1 MTNQR
6 LKFCIG
12 DIYSKQVSIQQE
24 IQKHGFNVV
33 TCQDCGD
40 VILLKKDDEMSITCP
55 HCLNEQDP
63 HECPDLYF

>member
-1 MTNQR
+1 MTNQK

-40 VILLKKDDEMSITCP
+40 VILLKKDDEGVVCRALHFFGFSNLMIQKT
-55 HCLNEQDP
+55 L
-63 HECPDLYF
+63 